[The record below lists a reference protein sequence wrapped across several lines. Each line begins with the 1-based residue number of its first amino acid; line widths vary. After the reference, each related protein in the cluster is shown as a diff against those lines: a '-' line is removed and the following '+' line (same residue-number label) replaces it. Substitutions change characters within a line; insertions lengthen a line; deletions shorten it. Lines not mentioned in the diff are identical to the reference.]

1 MENVIMLTYLNNKL
15 ILMIV
20 LSYLALFLF
29 LTVAFDVNDLILV
42 TRRPLLATRASE
54 VDSLILGFFSV
65 WVVRWRGTFP
75 FVLSARGN
83 CIFR

>member
-42 TRRPLLATRASE
+42 TRRPLLATRAS
-54 VDSLILGFFSV
+54 
-65 WVVRWRGTFP
+65 
-75 FVLSARGN
+75 
-83 CIFR
+83 